1 MSDGHPARVR
11 SLNIVGLGTSQVHP
25 MASLSPETIGHLKRA
40 YRTLFRSKVNL
51 TQAITEVKSE
61 GELDTEVEYL
71 LNFIENSNRG
81 IGV

>member
-1 MSDGHPARVR
+1 MGIQAKLPQYKTDCPAGI
-11 SLNIVGLGTSQVHP
+11 S
-25 MASLSPETIGHLKRA
+25 HLKNA

-51 TQAITEVKSE
+51 TEAIALVRSE
-61 GELDTEVEYL
+61 GEIDEEVEYL